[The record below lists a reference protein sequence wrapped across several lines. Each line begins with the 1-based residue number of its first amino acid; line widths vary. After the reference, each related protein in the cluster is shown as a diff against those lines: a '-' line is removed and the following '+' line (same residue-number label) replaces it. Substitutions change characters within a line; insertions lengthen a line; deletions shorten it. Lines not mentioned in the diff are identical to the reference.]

1 MTFSSHL
8 GGEWLVE
15 LTLNYTRPHHFIN
28 ELALCKSVC
37 FFAVV
42 HP

>member
-15 LTLNYTRPHHFIN
+15 LTLNCTHYFIN